1 MTCCVFLDLLVNVHI
16 QSECTKVRTKKSS
29 IMHTSC
35 AVILHH
41 KRFPRNFPI
50 FLKQL
55 IQGHMR
61 IFLLARP
68 KTANEII
75 DIKFLI
81 LKEIK
86 MVFRT

>member
-1 MTCCVFLDLLVNVHI
+1 
-16 QSECTKVRTKKSS
+16 
-29 IMHTSC
+29 
-35 AVILHH
+35 
-41 KRFPRNFPI
+41 
-50 FLKQL
+50 
-55 IQGHMR
+55 MR

-86 MVFRT
+86 MVFRTWNIHEKAIIQ